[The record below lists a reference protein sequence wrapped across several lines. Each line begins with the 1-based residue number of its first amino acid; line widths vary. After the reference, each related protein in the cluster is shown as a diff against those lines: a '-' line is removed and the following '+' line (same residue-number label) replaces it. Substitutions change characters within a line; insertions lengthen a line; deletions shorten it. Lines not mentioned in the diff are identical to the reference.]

1 MKANQTVSFEILTM
15 FIEPCTK
22 YTFICYV
29 LTICYFDK
37 HRTKETDRKTSKTKL
52 TFVIAVK
59 KKVFFFNI
67 LGEKL
72 HFLWSFLKNN
82 LIYRKI
88 IWSDTIIESDV
99 QVCPTELVDDKIQSV
114 MENHFG
120 QTSSKIQPR
129 IFYVSVKKNL
139 NKILI

>member
-1 MKANQTVSFEILTM
+1 M
-15 FIEPCTK
+15 
-22 YTFICYV
+22 
-29 LTICYFDK
+29 
-37 HRTKETDRKTSKTKL
+37 
-52 TFVIAVK
+52 
-59 KKVFFFNI
+59 
-67 LGEKL
+67 
-72 HFLWSFLKNN
+72 
-82 LIYRKI
+82 

-139 NKILI
+139 NKILIWKVCRKNAISLMILNGVFVTKAGWATVCVVC